1 MAGSRERRA
10 VTEAFDEI
18 FTNKEAAPDV
28 LGRVVANDRRKSGRG
43 QEPAPDPEVVV
54 PAGGGAEVS
63 RQEPEPAGNEAYP
76 LTSKPVSQQAYT
88 EPDAAAAVID
98 PTPATEPTPAPGLP
112 KTARAKPTPGKP
124 SAAPGDQVNQRV
136 TQATQMAKSSTV
148 TVSLRMPHQLNSWL
162 DAYVHES
169 WPERV
174 KKQDLIAEA
183 LRMLVARRGKAG
195 EFIIPT
201 ELLPEDE
208 P

>member
-1 MAGSRERRA
+1 
-10 VTEAFDEI
+10 
-18 FTNKEAAPDV
+18 
-28 LGRVVANDRRKSGRG
+28 
-43 QEPAPDPEVVV
+43 
-54 PAGGGAEVS
+54 
-63 RQEPEPAGNEAYP
+63 
-76 LTSKPVSQQAYT
+76 
-88 EPDAAAAVID
+88 
-98 PTPATEPTPAPGLP
+98 
-112 KTARAKPTPGKP
+112 
-124 SAAPGDQVNQRV
+124 
-136 TQATQMAKSSTV
+136 MAKSSTV